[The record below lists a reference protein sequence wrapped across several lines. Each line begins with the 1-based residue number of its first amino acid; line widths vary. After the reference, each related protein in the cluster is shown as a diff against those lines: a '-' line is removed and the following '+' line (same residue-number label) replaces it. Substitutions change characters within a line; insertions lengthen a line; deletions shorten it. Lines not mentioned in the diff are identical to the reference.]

1 MSYNIFWSFTFKFL
15 VKMKSRNKGL
25 REFWATLCIVMTE
38 YSSDITDA
46 ARKMPRTKDTK
57 DSVAYQSYSDEL
69 INDKIKEHRHSIYM
83 ALTSETLMKM
93 FPQMKKIKDLPYS
106 ELEKC
111 IILMTGIGINPYNI
125 SKILISG
132 KKTVINTKSKRKKDI
147 LMLFPEI

>member
-1 MSYNIFWSFTFKFL
+1 
-15 VKMKSRNKGL
+15 
-25 REFWATLCIVMTE
+25 
-38 YSSDITDA
+38 
-46 ARKMPRTKDTK
+46 
-57 DSVAYQSYSDEL
+57 
-69 INDKIKEHRHSIYM
+69 M